1 MSSLSICR
9 AKHTDLDLL
18 VPLFDAYRQ
27 FYGRPSDLPAARRFL
42 QQRMERKESVVL
54 LAPEAGRGVG
64 FTQLY
69 PSFSSAALARTFVLN
84 DLYVD
89 GRFRRQ
95 GVATRLLAAAEEVAR
110 TEGAVRMTLFTGVDN
125 VHAQAVYRATGWQ
138 RDQTF
143 IVYHQ
148 TIP

>member
-9 AKHTDLDLL
+9 ANPTDLDLL
-18 VPLFDAYRQ
+18 VPLFGAYRQ
-27 FYGRPSDLPAARRFL
+27 FYGKPSDLLAARRFL

-54 LAPEAGRGVG
+54 LAREAGQGVG

-69 PSFSSAALARTFVLN
+69 PSFSSAALACTFALN

-89 GRFRRQ
+89 ERFRRQ
-95 GVATRLLAAAEEVAR
+95 GVATRLLAAAAEVAR
-110 TEGAVRMTLFTGVDN
+110 AEGAVRMTLFTGVGN
-125 VHAQAVYRATGWQ
+125 LHAQAVYQANGWQ
-138 RDQTF
+138 RDRAF

-148 TIP
+148 TLP

>member
-54 LAPEAGRGVG
+54 LAP
-64 FTQLY
+64 
-69 PSFSSAALARTFVLN
+69 AALARTFVLN